1 MVFLITLNV
10 PNPSLVFTMELPMDN
25 KISFIGIEMV
35 KNITKIETQAYRKS
49 LACTYTTV
57 TAITAIKTLY

>member
-1 MVFLITLNV
+1 
-10 PNPSLVFTMELPMDN
+10 MDN

-35 KNITKIETQAYRKS
+35 KNIIKIETQAYRKS